1 MIIRLLFS
9 FIMYNFATE
18 SKLIHLKHLL
28 LMNKIL
34 RFSMMAVLALVANI
48 GFAQTTILWQE
59 DFSSYKDKDV
69 PKGGANNYACEVD
82 GTKVYAQNLAGG
94 DAPELLVKAKGSFS
108 ATVALNGVS
117 GQLTLTYK
125 ANKNFVKA
133 TVENATA
140 GELVREGTDFTLPI
154 TVAAG
159 TANITI
165 KIANTSTST
174 NARLDNIKLFQ
185 GVGKKPAGL
194 SWGTASRTVTIGSE
208 DNLFPTLT
216 NSHNLAVKYS
226 SDDPDVAAID
236 ATTGEITLVMAGKAN
251 ITAEFEGNDEYEAAK
266 VSYELTVKDVPSVD
280 LKNTPETAYTVAKA
294 LELIAAGEGL
304 EVNVYVKGQ
313 ITNIKEV
320 ETEKYGNA
328 TYDISDDA
336 TAANKL
342 TVFRGYFYD
351 KGKFTSSDQIKVGD
365 VVVVYGKLVLYNN
378 KTSQV
383 TNSSIYSLNG
393 VVSGVDNITVD
404 KNVDTPAYNVAG
416 QRVNDAYKG
425 IVVKNGK
432 KYLNK

>member
-1 MIIRLLFS
+1 
-9 FIMYNFATE
+9 
-18 SKLIHLKHLL
+18 
-28 LMNKIL
+28 MNKIL

-59 DFSSYKDKDV
+59 DFSSYKANDV
-69 PKGGANNYACEVD
+69 PNGGTYNYACVGT
-82 GTKVYAQNLAGG
+82 GTKVYVDTEKDKANLAGG
-94 DAPELLVKAKGSFS
+94 ESPELLVGKKGGSFS

-125 ANKNFVKA
+125 TNKDFIKA
-133 TVENATA
+133 TVENAKA
-140 GELVREGTDFTLPI
+140 GDLVKTGNDVSLPI

-159 TANITI
+159 TASITI
-165 KIANTSTST
+165 KIANEGSK
-174 NARLDNIKLFQ
+174 NVRLDNIKLFQ
-185 GVGKKPAGL
+185 GVGKKAPGL
-194 SWGTASRTVTIGSE
+194 SWGTASRTVTIGAE
-208 DNLFPTLT
+208 DNKFPTLT
-216 NSHNLAVKYS
+216 NTYNLAVKYS

-266 VSYELTVKDVPSVD
+266 VSYELTVKAASTVNI
-280 LKNTPETAYTVAKA
+280 KNTPETAYTVAKA
-294 LELIAAGEGL
+294 LELINAGEGL
-304 EVNVYVKGQ
+304 DAKVYVKGQ
-313 ITNIKEV
+313 ITSIKEV
-320 ETEKYGNA
+320 SASFGNA

-342 TVFRGYFYD
+342 TVYRGYFYD
-351 KGKFTSSDQIKVGD
+351 NKHFTSNDQIKVGD
-365 VVVVYGKLVLYNN
+365 VVVVYGKLVNYNN
-378 KTSQV
+378 NTPQV

-404 KNVDTPAYNVAG
+404 ENVDAPAYNVAG

>member
-1 MIIRLLFS
+1 
-9 FIMYNFATE
+9 
-18 SKLIHLKHLL
+18 
-28 LMNKIL
+28 MNKIL
-34 RFSMMAVLALVANI
+34 RFSMMSVLALVANI
-48 GFAQTTILWQE
+48 GFAQTTTLWQE
-59 DFSSYKDKDV
+59 DFSSYKANDV
-69 PKGGANNYACEVD
+69 PKGGAYNYACEVA
-82 GTKVYAQNLAGG
+82 GTQVYKENLAGG
-94 DAPELLVKAKGSFS
+94 DAPELLVKKKGSFS

-140 GELVREGTDFTLPI
+140 GDLVIVGTDVTLPI

-159 TANITI
+159 TASITI
-165 KIANTSTST
+165 KIANTSTSS

-185 GVGKKPAGL
+185 GVGKKAPGL
-194 SWGTASRTVTIGSE
+194 SWGTASRTVTIGAE
-208 DNLFPTLT
+208 DNKFPTLT
-216 NSHNLAVKYS
+216 NTYNLAVKYS

-236 ATTGEITLVMAGKAN
+236 AATGEITLGIPGKAN

-266 VSYELTVKDVPSVD
+266 VTYELTVKAASTVD

-304 EVNVYVKGQ
+304 DAKVYVKGQ
-313 ITNIKEV
+313 ITSIKEV
-320 ETEKYGNA
+320 SASFGNA

-351 KGKFTSSDQIKVGD
+351 NKHFTSNDQIKVGD
-365 VVVVYGKLVLYNN
+365 VVVVYGKLVNYNN
-378 KTSQV
+378 KTPQV

-404 KNVDTPAYNVAG
+404 KNVDAPAYNVAG

>member
-1 MIIRLLFS
+1 
-9 FIMYNFATE
+9 
-18 SKLIHLKHLL
+18 
-28 LMNKIL
+28 MNKIL

-59 DFSSYKDKDV
+59 DFSSYNANDV
-69 PKGGANNYACEVD
+69 PNGGTYNYACEGS

-94 DAPELLVKAKGSFS
+94 DTPELLVSKQGGSFS

-125 ANKNFVKA
+125 ANNNTKT
-133 TVENATA
+133 TVENAKA
-140 GELVREGTDFTLPI
+140 GDLVKTGNDVSLPI

-159 TANITI
+159 TASITI
-165 KIANTSTST
+165 KIANEGSK
-174 NARLDNIKLFQ
+174 NVRLDNIKLFQ
-185 GVGKKPAGL
+185 GVGKKAPGL
-194 SWGTASRTVTIGSE
+194 SWGTATRTVTIGAE
-208 DNLFPTLT
+208 DNKFPTLT
-216 NSHNLAVKYS
+216 NTYNLAVKYS

-266 VSYELTVKDVPSVD
+266 VSYELTVKAASTVD

-294 LELIAAGEGL
+294 LELINAGEGL
-304 EVNVYVKGQ
+304 EANVYVKGQ
-313 ITNIKEV
+313 ITNIQDV
-320 ETEKYGNA
+320 DTGDFGNA
-328 TYDISDDA
+328 TYTISDDV
-336 TAANKL
+336 TAANAL
-342 TVFRGYFYD
+342 LIYRGYYYD
-351 KGKFTSSDQIKVGD
+351 KGKFTSKDQIKVGD
-365 VVVVYGKLVLYNN
+365 VVVVYGKLVKFYE
-378 KTSQV
+378 KFEM
-383 TNSSIYSLNG
+383 NSGNHIYSING

-404 KNVDTPAYNVAG
+404 KNVDAPAYNVAG

>member
-1 MIIRLLFS
+1 
-9 FIMYNFATE
+9 
-18 SKLIHLKHLL
+18 
-28 LMNKIL
+28 MNKIL

-59 DFSSYKDKDV
+59 DFSSYKADDV
-69 PKGGANNYACEVD
+69 PNGGAYNYACEVE
-82 GTKVYAQNLAGG
+82 GTKVYAEKLAGG
-94 DAPELLVKAKGSFS
+94 DAPELLVKSKGSFS

-125 ANKNFVKA
+125 AKNNTKT

-140 GELVREGTDFTLPI
+140 GDLVKTGYDVSLPI

-159 TANITI
+159 TASITI
-165 KIANTSTST
+165 KIANEGSK
-174 NARLDNIKLFQ
+174 NVRLDNIKLFQ
-185 GVGKKPAGL
+185 GVGKKAPGL
-194 SWGTASRTVTIGSE
+194 SWGTATRTVTIGAE
-208 DNLFPTLT
+208 DNEFPTLT
-216 NSHNLAVKYS
+216 NTYNLAVKYS

-266 VSYELTVKDVPSVD
+266 VSYELTVKAASTVD

-304 EVNVYVKGQ
+304 DAKVYVKGQ
-313 ITNIKEV
+313 ITSIKEV
-320 ETEKYGNA
+320 SASFGNA

-342 TVFRGYFYD
+342 TVYRGYFYD
-351 KGKFTSSDQIKVGD
+351 NGKFTSSDQIKVGD
-365 VVVVYGKLVLYNN
+365 VVVVYGKLVNYKNN
-378 KTSQV
+378 TPQV

-404 KNVDTPAYNVAG
+404 ENVDAPAYNVAG

>member
-1 MIIRLLFS
+1 
-9 FIMYNFATE
+9 
-18 SKLIHLKHLL
+18 
-28 LMNKIL
+28 MNKIL

-59 DFSSYKDKDV
+59 DFSSYKANDV
-69 PKGGANNYACEVD
+69 PNGGAYNYACEVE
-82 GTKVYAQNLAGG
+82 GTKVYKENLAGG
-94 DAPELLVKAKGSFS
+94 DIPELLVKTKGSFS

-125 ANKNFVKA
+125 AKNNTKT

-140 GELVREGTDFTLPI
+140 GDLVKTGYDVSLPI

-159 TANITI
+159 TASITI
-165 KIANTSTST
+165 KIANEGSK
-174 NARLDNIKLFQ
+174 NVRLDNIKLFQ
-185 GVGKKPAGL
+185 GVGKKAPGL
-194 SWGTASRTVTIGSE
+194 SWGTATRTVTIGAE
-208 DNLFPTLT
+208 DNKFPTLT
-216 NSHNLAVKYS
+216 NTYNLAVKYS

-294 LELIAAGEGL
+294 LELINAGEGL
-304 EVNVYVKGQ
+304 EANVYVKGQ
-313 ITNIKEV
+313 ITNIQDV
-320 ETEKYGNA
+320 DTGDFGNA
-328 TYDISDDA
+328 TYTISDDA
-336 TAANKL
+336 TAANAL
-342 TVFRGYFYD
+342 LIYRGYYYD
-351 KGKFTSSDQIKVGD
+351 KGKFTSKDQIKVGD
-365 VVVVYGKLVLYNN
+365 VVVVYGKLVKFNE
-378 KTSQV
+378 KFEM
-383 TNSSIYSLNG
+383 NSGNHIYSING

-404 KNVDTPAYNVAG
+404 ENVDAPAYNVAG

>member
-1 MIIRLLFS
+1 
-9 FIMYNFATE
+9 
-18 SKLIHLKHLL
+18 
-28 LMNKIL
+28 MNKIL

-59 DFSSYKDKDV
+59 DFSSYNANDV
-69 PKGGANNYACEVD
+69 PNGGTYNYACEVE
-82 GTKVYAQNLAGG
+82 GTKVYKENLAGG
-94 DAPELLVKAKGSFS
+94 DIPELLVKTKGSFS

-125 ANKNFVKA
+125 AKNNTKT

-140 GELVREGTDFTLPI
+140 GDLVKTGYDVSLPI

-159 TANITI
+159 TASITI
-165 KIANTSTST
+165 KIANEGSK
-174 NARLDNIKLFQ
+174 NVRLDNIKLFQ
-185 GVGKKPAGL
+185 GVGKKAPGL
-194 SWGTASRTVTIGSE
+194 SWGTASRTVTIGAE
-208 DNLFPTLT
+208 DNEFPTLT
-216 NSHNLAVKYS
+216 NTYNLAVKYS

-236 ATTGEITLVMAGKAN
+236 ATTGEISLGIAGKAH

-266 VSYELTVKDVPSVD
+266 VTYELTVKAASTVNI
-280 LKNTPETAYTVAKA
+280 KNTPETAYTVAKA
-294 LELIAAGEGL
+294 LELINAGEGL
-304 EVNVYVKGQ
+304 EANVYVKGQ

-320 ETEKYGNA
+320 SASFGNA

-351 KGKFTSSDQIKVGD
+351 NKHFTSNDQIKVGN
-365 VVVVYGKLVLYNN
+365 VVVVYGKLVNYKNN
-378 KTSQV
+378 TPQV

-404 KNVDTPAYNVAG
+404 ENVDAPAYNVAG

>member
-1 MIIRLLFS
+1 
-9 FIMYNFATE
+9 
-18 SKLIHLKHLL
+18 
-28 LMNKIL
+28 
-34 RFSMMAVLALVANI
+34 MMAVLALVANI
-48 GFAQTTILWQE
+48 GFAQTTTLWQE
-59 DFSSYKDKDV
+59 DFSSYKANDV
-69 PKGGANNYACEVD
+69 PKGGAYNYACVGT
-82 GTKVYAQNLAGG
+82 GTKVYVDTEKDKANLAGG
-94 DAPELLVKAKGSFS
+94 ESPELLVGKKGGSFS

-125 ANKNFVKA
+125 ANNNTKT
-133 TVENATA
+133 TVENAKA
-140 GELVREGTDFTLPI
+140 GDLVKTGNDVSLPI

-159 TANITI
+159 TASITI
-165 KIANTSTST
+165 KIANEGSR
-174 NARLDNIKLFQ
+174 NVRLDNIKLFQ
-185 GVGKKPAGL
+185 GVGKKAPGL
-194 SWGTASRTVTIGSE
+194 SWGTSARTVTIGAE
-208 DNLFPTLT
+208 DNLFPKLT
-216 NSHNLAVKYS
+216 NSYNLAVKYS

-236 ATTGEITLVMAGKAN
+236 AATGEITLGIPGKAN

-266 VSYELTVKDVPSVD
+266 VTYELTVKAASTVNI
-280 LKNTPETAYTVAKA
+280 KNTPETAYTVAKA

-304 EVNVYVKGQ
+304 DAKVYVKGQ
-313 ITNIKEV
+313 ITSIKEV
-320 ETEKYGNA
+320 SASFGNA

-351 KGKFTSSDQIKVGD
+351 NKHFTSNDQIKVGD
-365 VVVVYGKLVLYNN
+365 VVVVYGKLVNYNN
-378 KTSQV
+378 KTPQV

-404 KNVDTPAYNVAG
+404 KNVDAPAYNLAG

>member
-1 MIIRLLFS
+1 
-9 FIMYNFATE
+9 
-18 SKLIHLKHLL
+18 
-28 LMNKIL
+28 MNKIL

-59 DFSSYKDKDV
+59 DFSSYNANDV
-69 PKGGANNYACEVD
+69 PNGGTYNYACEVE
-82 GTKVYAQNLAGG
+82 GTKVYKEKLAGG
-94 DAPELLVKAKGSFS
+94 DVPELLVKTKGSFS

-125 ANKNFVKA
+125 TNKDFIKA

-140 GELVREGTDFTLPI
+140 GDLVRTGNDVSLPI

-159 TANITI
+159 TASITI
-165 KIANTSTST
+165 KFDNKSTGKGQ
-174 NARLDNIKLFQ
+174 NGRLDNIKLFQ
-185 GVGKKPAGL
+185 GVGKKAPGL
-194 SWGTASRTVTIGSE
+194 SWGTATRTVTIGAE
-208 DNLFPTLT
+208 DNEFPTLT
-216 NSHNLAVKYS
+216 NTYNLAVKYS

-236 ATTGEITLVMAGKAN
+236 ATTGEISLGIAGKAH

-266 VSYELTVKDVPSVD
+266 VSYELTVKAASTVNI
-280 LKNTPETAYTVAKA
+280 KNTPETAYTVAKA

-304 EVNVYVKGQ
+304 DAKVYVKGQ
-313 ITNIKEV
+313 ITRIKEV
-320 ETEKYGNA
+320 NTEQFGNA
-328 TYDISDDA
+328 TYDISDDP

-342 TVFRGYFYD
+342 TEFRGYFYD
-351 KGKFTSSDQIKVGD
+351 NKHFTSNDQIKVGN
-365 VVVVYGKLVLYNN
+365 VVVVYGKLVNYNN
-378 KTSQV
+378 NTPQV

-404 KNVDTPAYNVAG
+404 KNVDAPAYNIAG

-425 IVVKNGK
+425 IIVKNGK

>member
-1 MIIRLLFS
+1 
-9 FIMYNFATE
+9 
-18 SKLIHLKHLL
+18 
-28 LMNKIL
+28 MNKIL

-59 DFSSYKDKDV
+59 DFSSYKANDV
-69 PKGGANNYACEVD
+69 PNGGTYNYACEVE
-82 GTKVYAQNLAGG
+82 GTKVYKENLAGG
-94 DAPELLVKAKGSFS
+94 DVPELLVKTKGSFS

-125 ANKNFVKA
+125 AKNNTKT

-140 GELVREGTDFTLPI
+140 GDLVKTGNDVSLPI

-159 TANITI
+159 TASITI
-165 KIANTSTST
+165 KIANEGSK
-174 NARLDNIKLFQ
+174 NVRLDNIKLFQ
-185 GVGKKPAGL
+185 GVGKKAPGL
-194 SWGTASRTVTIGSE
+194 SWGTASRTVTIGAE
-208 DNLFPTLT
+208 DNKFPTLT
-216 NSHNLAVKYS
+216 NTYNLAVKYS

-294 LELIAAGEGL
+294 LELINAGEGL
-304 EVNVYVKGQ
+304 EANVYVKGQ
-313 ITNIKEV
+313 ITNIQDV
-320 ETEKYGNA
+320 DTGDFGNA
-328 TYDISDDA
+328 TYTISDDA
-336 TAANKL
+336 TAANAL
-342 TVFRGYFYD
+342 LIYRGYYYD
-351 KGKFTSSDQIKVGD
+351 KGKFTSKDQIKVGD
-365 VVVVYGKLVLYNN
+365 VVVVYGKLVKFYE
-378 KTSQV
+378 KFEM
-383 TNSSIYSLNG
+383 NSGNHIYSING

-404 KNVDTPAYNVAG
+404 ENVDAPAYNVAG

>member
-1 MIIRLLFS
+1 
-9 FIMYNFATE
+9 
-18 SKLIHLKHLL
+18 
-28 LMNKIL
+28 MNKIL

-48 GFAQTTILWQE
+48 GFAQTTTLWQE
-59 DFSSYKDKDV
+59 DFSSYKANDV
-69 PKGGANNYACEVD
+69 PKGGAYNYACVGT
-82 GTKVYAQNLAGG
+82 GTKVYVDTEKDKANLAGG
-94 DAPELLVKAKGSFS
+94 ESPELLVSKKGGSFS

-125 ANKNFVKA
+125 ANNNTKT
-133 TVENATA
+133 TVENAKA
-140 GELVREGTDFTLPI
+140 GDLVKTGNDVSLPI

-159 TANITI
+159 TASITI
-165 KIANTSTST
+165 KIANEGSR
-174 NARLDNIKLFQ
+174 NVRLDNIKLFQ
-185 GVGKKPAGL
+185 GVGKKAPGL
-194 SWGTASRTVTIGSE
+194 SWGTSARTVTIGAE
-208 DNLFPTLT
+208 DNLFPKLT
-216 NSHNLAVKYS
+216 NSYNLAVKYS

-236 ATTGEITLVMAGKAN
+236 AATGEITLGIPGKAN

-266 VSYELTVKDVPSVD
+266 VTYELTVKAASTVD

-304 EVNVYVKGQ
+304 DAKVYVKGQ
-313 ITNIKEV
+313 ITSIKEV
-320 ETEKYGNA
+320 SASFGNA

-351 KGKFTSSDQIKVGD
+351 NKHFTSNDQIKVGD
-365 VVVVYGKLVLYNN
+365 VVVVYGKLVNYNN
-378 KTSQV
+378 KTPQV

-404 KNVDTPAYNVAG
+404 KNVDAPAYNVAG

>member
-1 MIIRLLFS
+1 
-9 FIMYNFATE
+9 
-18 SKLIHLKHLL
+18 
-28 LMNKIL
+28 MNKIL

-48 GFAQTTILWQE
+48 GFAQTKTLWQE
-59 DFSSYKDKDV
+59 DFSSYKANDV
-69 PKGGANNYACEVD
+69 PKGGAYNYACVGT
-82 GTKVYAQNLAGG
+82 GTKVYVDTEKDKANLAGG
-94 DAPELLVKAKGSFS
+94 ESPELLVGKKGGSFS

-125 ANKNFVKA
+125 TNKDFIKA

-140 GELVREGTDFTLPI
+140 GDLVRTGNDVSLPI

-159 TANITI
+159 TASITI
-165 KIANTSTST
+165 KFDNTSTGKGQ
-174 NARLDNIKLFQ
+174 NGRLDNIKLFQ
-185 GVGKKPAGL
+185 GVGKKAPGL
-194 SWGTASRTVTIGSE
+194 SWGTASRTVTIGAE
-208 DNLFPTLT
+208 DNEFPTLT
-216 NSHNLAVKYS
+216 NTYNLAVKYS

-266 VSYELTVKDVPSVD
+266 VSYELTVKAASTVNI
-280 LKNTPETAYTVAKA
+280 KNTPETAYTVAKA
-294 LELIAAGEGL
+294 LELINAGEGL
-304 EVNVYVKGQ
+304 DAKVYVKGQ
-313 ITNIKEV
+313 ITSIKEV
-320 ETEKYGNA
+320 SASFGNA

-351 KGKFTSSDQIKVGD
+351 NKHFTSNDQIKVGN
-365 VVVVYGKLVLYNN
+365 VVVVYGKLVNYNN
-378 KTSQV
+378 NTPQV

-404 KNVDTPAYNVAG
+404 KNVDAPAYNVAG

>member
-1 MIIRLLFS
+1 
-9 FIMYNFATE
+9 
-18 SKLIHLKHLL
+18 
-28 LMNKIL
+28 
-34 RFSMMAVLALVANI
+34 MMAVLALVANI

-59 DFSSYKDKDV
+59 DFSSYKANDV
-69 PKGGANNYACEVD
+69 PNGGTYNYACEGS
-82 GTKVYAQNLAGG
+82 GTKVYAANLAGG
-94 DAPELLVKAKGSFS
+94 ESPELLVSKQGGSFS

-125 ANKNFVKA
+125 TNKDIVKT

-140 GELVREGTDFTLPI
+140 GDLVKTGYDVSLPI

-159 TANITI
+159 TASITI

-185 GVGKKPAGL
+185 GVGKKAPGL
-194 SWGTASRTVTIGSE
+194 SWGTATRTVTIGAE
-208 DNLFPTLT
+208 DNKFPTLT
-216 NSHNLAVKYS
+216 NTYNLAVKYS

-266 VSYELTVKDVPSVD
+266 VSYELTVKAASTVNI
-280 LKNTPETAYTVAKA
+280 KNTPETAYTVAKA
-294 LELIAAGEGL
+294 LELINAGEGL
-304 EVNVYVKGQ
+304 DANVYVKGQ
-313 ITNIKEV
+313 ITNIQDV
-320 ETEKYGNA
+320 DTGDFGNA
-328 TYDISDDA
+328 TYTISDDA
-336 TAANKL
+336 TAANAL
-342 TVFRGYFYD
+342 LIYRGYYYD
-351 KGKFTSSDQIKVGD
+351 KGKFTSKDQIKVGD
-365 VVVVYGKLVLYNN
+365 VVVVYGKLVKFYE
-378 KTSQV
+378 KFEM
-383 TNSSIYSLNG
+383 NSGNHIYSING

-404 KNVDTPAYNVAG
+404 ENVDAPAYNVAG

>member
-1 MIIRLLFS
+1 
-9 FIMYNFATE
+9 
-18 SKLIHLKHLL
+18 
-28 LMNKIL
+28 MNKIL

-59 DFSSYKDKDV
+59 DFSSYKANDV
-69 PKGGANNYACEVD
+69 PKGGAYNYACVGT
-82 GTKVYAQNLAGG
+82 GTKVYVDTEKDKANLAGG
-94 DAPELLVKAKGSFS
+94 ESPELLVGKKGGSFS

-125 ANKNFVKA
+125 TNKDFIKA
-133 TVENATA
+133 TVENAKA
-140 GELVREGTDFTLPI
+140 GDLVKTGNDVSLPI

-159 TANITI
+159 TASITI
-165 KIANTSTST
+165 KFDNTSTGKGQ
-174 NARLDNIKLFQ
+174 NGRLDNIKLFQ
-185 GVGKKPAGL
+185 GVGKKAPGL
-194 SWGTASRTVTIGSE
+194 SWGTASRTVTIGAE
-208 DNLFPTLT
+208 DNEFPTLT
-216 NSHNLAVKYS
+216 NTYNLAVKYS

-266 VSYELTVKDVPSVD
+266 VSYELTVKAASTVNI
-280 LKNTPETAYTVAKA
+280 KNTPETAYTVAKA
-294 LELIAAGEGL
+294 LELINAGEGL
-304 EVNVYVKGQ
+304 DAKVYVKGQ
-313 ITNIKEV
+313 ITSIKEV
-320 ETEKYGNA
+320 NTEQFGNA

-342 TVFRGYFYD
+342 TVYRGYFYD
-351 KGKFTSSDQIKVGD
+351 NKHFTSNDQIKVGD
-365 VVVVYGKLVLYNN
+365 VVVVYGKLVNYKNN
-378 KTSQV
+378 TPQV
-383 TNSSIYSLNG
+383 TNSSMYSLNG

-404 KNVDTPAYNVAG
+404 KNVDAPAYNVAG

>member
-1 MIIRLLFS
+1 
-9 FIMYNFATE
+9 
-18 SKLIHLKHLL
+18 
-28 LMNKIL
+28 MNKIL

-59 DFSSYKDKDV
+59 DFSSYNANDV
-69 PKGGANNYACEVD
+69 PNGGTYNYACDVE
-82 GTKVYAQNLAGG
+82 GTAVYAENLAGG
-94 DAPELLVKAKGSFS
+94 ESPELLVKKKVGSFS

-125 ANKNFVKA
+125 AKNNIKI

-140 GELVREGTDFTLPI
+140 GDVVKVGNDCTCPV

-159 TANITI
+159 TNSITI
-165 KIANTSTST
+165 KFSNTYSS
-174 NARLDNIKLFQ
+174 NVRLDNIKLFQ
-185 GVGKKPAGL
+185 GVGKKAPGL
-194 SWGTASRTVTIGSE
+194 SWGTATRTVTIGAE
-208 DNLFPTLT
+208 DNEFPTLT
-216 NSHNLAVKYS
+216 NTYNLAVKYS

-236 ATTGEITLVMAGKAN
+236 ETTGEITLGIAGKAN

-294 LELIAAGEGL
+294 LELINAGEGL
-304 EVNVYVKGQ
+304 EANVYVKGQ
-313 ITNIKEV
+313 ITNIQDV
-320 ETEKYGNA
+320 DTGDFGNA
-328 TYDISDDA
+328 TYTISDDA
-336 TAANKL
+336 TAANAL
-342 TVFRGYFYD
+342 LIYRGYYYD
-351 KGKFTSSDQIKVGD
+351 KGKFTSKDQIKVGD
-365 VVVVYGKLVLYNN
+365 VVVVYGKLVNYKNN
-378 KTSQV
+378 TPQV

-404 KNVDTPAYNVAG
+404 KNVDAPAYNVAG

>member
-1 MIIRLLFS
+1 
-9 FIMYNFATE
+9 
-18 SKLIHLKHLL
+18 
-28 LMNKIL
+28 MNKIL

-59 DFSSYKDKDV
+59 DFSSYNANDV
-69 PKGGANNYACEVD
+69 PNGGTYNYACDVE
-82 GTKVYAQNLAGG
+82 GTAVYAEKLAGG
-94 DAPELLVKAKGSFS
+94 ESPELLVKKKVGSFS

-125 ANKNFVKA
+125 AKNNIKI

-140 GELVREGTDFTLPI
+140 GDLVKTGYDVSLPI

-159 TANITI
+159 TASITI
-165 KIANTSTST
+165 KIANEGSK
-174 NARLDNIKLFQ
+174 NVRLDNIKLFQ
-185 GVGKKPAGL
+185 GVGKKAPGL
-194 SWGTASRTVTIGSE
+194 SWGTATRTVTIGAE
-208 DNLFPTLT
+208 DNEFPTLT
-216 NSHNLAVKYS
+216 NTYNLAVKYS

-251 ITAEFEGNDEYEAAK
+251 ITAEFAGNDEYEAAK

-294 LELIAAGEGL
+294 LELINAGEGL
-304 EVNVYVKGQ
+304 EANVYVKGQ
-313 ITNIKEV
+313 ITNIQDV
-320 ETEKYGNA
+320 DTGDFGNA
-328 TYDISDDA
+328 TYTISDDA
-336 TAANKL
+336 TAANAL
-342 TVFRGYFYD
+342 LIYRGYYYD
-351 KGKFTSSDQIKVGD
+351 KGKFTSKDQIKVGD
-365 VVVVYGKLVLYNN
+365 VVVVYGKLVKFYE
-378 KTSQV
+378 KFEM
-383 TNSSIYSLNG
+383 NSGNHIYSING

-404 KNVDTPAYNVAG
+404 ENVDAPAYNVAG

>member
-1 MIIRLLFS
+1 
-9 FIMYNFATE
+9 
-18 SKLIHLKHLL
+18 
-28 LMNKIL
+28 MNKIL

-59 DFSSYKDKDV
+59 DFSSYKADDV
-69 PKGGANNYACEVD
+69 PKGGAYNYACTNGAKE
-82 GTKVYAQNLAGG
+82 TKVYAANLAGG
-94 DAPELLVKAKGSFS
+94 EAPELLINQKGGSFS

-125 ANKNFVKA
+125 TNNNTKT
-133 TVENATA
+133 TVENAKA
-140 GELVREGTDFTLPI
+140 GDLVKTGNDVSLPI

-159 TANITI
+159 TASITI
-165 KIANTSTST
+165 KIANEGSK
-174 NARLDNIKLFQ
+174 NVRLDNIKLFQ
-185 GVGKKPAGL
+185 GVGKKAPGL
-194 SWGTASRTVTIGSE
+194 SWGTATRTVTIGAE
-208 DNLFPTLT
+208 DNKFPTLT
-216 NSHNLAVKYS
+216 NTYNLAVKYS

-266 VSYELTVKDVPSVD
+266 VSYELTVKAASTVNI
-280 LKNTPETAYTVAKA
+280 KNTPETAYTVAKA
-294 LELIAAGEGL
+294 LELINAGEGL
-304 EVNVYVKGQ
+304 DAKVYVKGQ
-313 ITNIKEV
+313 ITSIKEV
-320 ETEKYGNA
+320 SASFGNA

-351 KGKFTSSDQIKVGD
+351 NKHFTSNDQIKVGD
-365 VVVVYGKLVLYNN
+365 VVVVYGKLVNYNN
-378 KTSQV
+378 NTPQV

-404 KNVDTPAYNVAG
+404 KNVDAPAYNVAG

>member
-1 MIIRLLFS
+1 
-9 FIMYNFATE
+9 
-18 SKLIHLKHLL
+18 
-28 LMNKIL
+28 MNKIL

-48 GFAQTTILWQE
+48 GFAQTTTLWQE

-69 PKGGANNYACEVD
+69 PKGGAYNYACDVE
-82 GTKVYAQNLAGG
+82 GTAVYAENLAGG
-94 DAPELLVKAKGSFS
+94 DAPELLVKKKVGSFS

-125 ANKNFVKA
+125 AKNNIKI
-133 TVENATA
+133 TVENAKA
-140 GELVREGTDFTLPI
+140 GDVVKVGNDCTCPV

-159 TANITI
+159 TNSITI
-165 KIANTSTST
+165 KFSNTYSS
-174 NARLDNIKLFQ
+174 NVRLDNIKLFQ
-185 GVGKKPAGL
+185 GVGKKAPGL

-216 NSHNLAVKYS
+216 NTYNLPIKYS

-251 ITAEFEGNDEYEAAK
+251 ITAEFAGNDEYEAAK

-280 LKNTPETAYTVAKA
+280 LKNTPETAYSVAKA

-304 EVNVYVKGQ
+304 DANVYVKGQ
-313 ITNIKEV
+313 ITSIEDVN
-320 ETEKYGNA
+320 TEQYGNA
-328 TYDISDDA
+328 TYTISDDA
-336 TAANKL
+336 TAANAL
-342 TVFRGYFYD
+342 IIYRGYYYD
-351 KGKFTSSDQIKVGD
+351 KGKFTSKDQIKVGD
-365 VVVVYGKLVLYNN
+365 VVVVYGKLIKFYE
-378 KTSQV
+378 KFEM
-383 TNSSIYSLNG
+383 NSGNHIYSING
-393 VVSGVDNITVD
+393 VVSGVSNITVD
-404 KNVDTPAYNVAG
+404 ENVDAPAYNVAG

>member
-1 MIIRLLFS
+1 
-9 FIMYNFATE
+9 
-18 SKLIHLKHLL
+18 
-28 LMNKIL
+28 MNKIL

-59 DFSSYKDKDV
+59 DFSSYKANDV
-69 PKGGANNYACEVD
+69 PKGGTYNYACEVA
-82 GTKVYAQNLAGG
+82 GTQVYKENLAGG
-94 DAPELLVKAKGSFS
+94 DAPELLVKKKGSFS

-140 GELVREGTDFTLPI
+140 GDLVMVGTDATLPI

-159 TANITI
+159 TASITI
-165 KIANTSTST
+165 KIANTSSST
-174 NARLDNIKLFQ
+174 NARLDNIKLIQ
-185 GVGKKPAGL
+185 GVGKKAPGL

-216 NSHNLAVKYS
+216 NTYNLPIKYS

-236 ATTGEITLVMAGKAN
+236 ATTGEISLGMAGKAN

-304 EVNVYVKGQ
+304 DVNVYVKGQ

-328 TYDISDDA
+328 TYTISDDA

-342 TVFRGYFYD
+342 TVYRGYFYD
-351 KGKFTSSDQIKVGD
+351 KGKFTSKDQIKVGD
-365 VVVVYGKLVLYNN
+365 VVVVYGKLVNYKNN
-378 KTSQV
+378 TPQV
-383 TNSSIYSLNG
+383 TYSSVYSLNG

-404 KNVDTPAYNVAG
+404 KNVDAPAYNVAG

>member
-1 MIIRLLFS
+1 
-9 FIMYNFATE
+9 
-18 SKLIHLKHLL
+18 
-28 LMNKIL
+28 MNKIL

-59 DFSSYKDKDV
+59 DFSSYKANDV
-69 PKGGANNYACEVD
+69 PNGGTYNYACEVE
-82 GTKVYAQNLAGG
+82 GTKVYAANLAGG
-94 DAPELLVKAKGSFS
+94 NAPELLVSKQGGSFS

-125 ANKNFVKA
+125 TNKDFIKA

-140 GELVREGTDFTLPI
+140 GDLVKTGNDVSLPI

-159 TANITI
+159 TASITI
-165 KIANTSTST
+165 KFDNTSTGKGQ
-174 NARLDNIKLFQ
+174 NGRLDNIKLFQ
-185 GVGKKPAGL
+185 GVGKKAPGL
-194 SWGTASRTVTIGSE
+194 SWGTATRTVTIGAE
-208 DNLFPTLT
+208 DNKFPTLT
-216 NSHNLAVKYS
+216 NTYNLAVKYS

-236 ATTGEITLVMAGKAN
+236 ATTGEISLGIAGKAN

-304 EVNVYVKGQ
+304 DAKVYVKGQ
-313 ITNIKEV
+313 ITSIKEV
-320 ETEKYGNA
+320 NTEQFGNA

-351 KGKFTSSDQIKVGD
+351 NKHFTSNDQIKVGN
-365 VVVVYGKLVLYNN
+365 VVVVYGKLVNYNN
-378 KTSQV
+378 NTPQV

-404 KNVDTPAYNVAG
+404 KNVDAPAYNVAG

>member
-1 MIIRLLFS
+1 
-9 FIMYNFATE
+9 
-18 SKLIHLKHLL
+18 
-28 LMNKIL
+28 MNKIL

-59 DFSSYKDKDV
+59 DFSSYKANDV
-69 PKGGANNYACEVD
+69 PNGGTYNYACVGT
-82 GTKVYAQNLAGG
+82 GTKVYVDTEKDKANLAGG
-94 DAPELLVKAKGSFS
+94 ESPELLVGKKGGSFS

-125 ANKNFVKA
+125 TNKDFIKA
-133 TVENATA
+133 TVENAKA
-140 GELVREGTDFTLPI
+140 GDLVKTGNDVSLPI

-159 TANITI
+159 TASITI
-165 KIANTSTST
+165 KFDNTSTGKGQ
-174 NARLDNIKLFQ
+174 NGRLDNIKLFQ
-185 GVGKKPAGL
+185 GVGKKAPGL
-194 SWGTASRTVTIGSE
+194 SWGTASRTVTIGAE
-208 DNLFPTLT
+208 DNEFPTLT
-216 NSHNLAVKYS
+216 NTYNLAVKYS
-226 SDDPDVAAID
+226 SDDPDVATID
-236 ATTGEITLVMAGKAN
+236 ATTGEITLGIAGKAH

-266 VSYELTVKDVPSVD
+266 VSYELTVKAASTVNI
-280 LKNTPETAYTVAKA
+280 KNTPETAYTVAKA
-294 LELIAAGEGL
+294 LELINAGEGL
-304 EVNVYVKGQ
+304 DAKVYVKGQ
-313 ITNIKEV
+313 ITSIKEV
-320 ETEKYGNA
+320 SASFGNA

-351 KGKFTSSDQIKVGD
+351 NKHFTSNDQIKVGD
-365 VVVVYGKLVLYNN
+365 VVVVYGKLVNYNN
-378 KTSQV
+378 NTPQV

-404 KNVDTPAYNVAG
+404 KNVDAPAYNIAG

>member
-1 MIIRLLFS
+1 
-9 FIMYNFATE
+9 
-18 SKLIHLKHLL
+18 
-28 LMNKIL
+28 MNKIL

-48 GFAQTTILWQE
+48 GFAQTTTLWQE
-59 DFSSYKDKDV
+59 DFSSYKADDV
-69 PKGGANNYACEVD
+69 PKGGAYNYACEVE
-82 GTKVYAQNLAGG
+82 GTQVYAQNLAGG
-94 DAPELLVKAKGSFS
+94 DAPELLVKKKGSFS

-125 ANKNFVKA
+125 ANKKFVKA

-140 GELVREGTDFTLPI
+140 GDLVIVGTDVTLPI

-159 TANITI
+159 TASITI
-165 KIANTSTST
+165 KIANTSTSS

-185 GVGKKPAGL
+185 GVGKKAPGL
-194 SWGTASRTVTIGSE
+194 SWGTASRTVTIGAE
-208 DNLFPTLT
+208 DNLFPKLT
-216 NSHNLAVKYS
+216 NTYNLAVKYS

-236 ATTGEITLVMAGKAN
+236 AATGEITLGIPGKTN

-266 VSYELTVKDVPSVD
+266 VTYELTVKAASTVD

-304 EVNVYVKGQ
+304 DAKVYVKGQ
-313 ITNIKEV
+313 ITSIKEV
-320 ETEKYGNA
+320 SASFGNA

-351 KGKFTSSDQIKVGD
+351 NKHFTSNDQIKVGD
-365 VVVVYGKLVLYNN
+365 VVVVYGKLVNYNN
-378 KTSQV
+378 KTPQV

-404 KNVDTPAYNVAG
+404 KNVDAPAYNVAG

>member
-1 MIIRLLFS
+1 
-9 FIMYNFATE
+9 
-18 SKLIHLKHLL
+18 
-28 LMNKIL
+28 MNKIL

-59 DFSSYKDKDV
+59 DFSSYKADDV
-69 PKGGANNYACEVD
+69 PKGGAYNYACEVE
-82 GTKVYAQNLAGG
+82 GTQVYAQNLAGG
-94 DAPELLVKAKGSFS
+94 DAPELLVKKKGSFS

-125 ANKNFVKA
+125 ANKKFVKA

-140 GELVREGTDFTLPI
+140 GDLVIVGTDVTLPI

-159 TANITI
+159 TASITI
-165 KIANTSTST
+165 KIANTSTSS

-185 GVGKKPAGL
+185 GVGKKAPGL
-194 SWGTASRTVTIGSE
+194 SWGTASRTVTIGAE
-208 DNLFPTLT
+208 DNLFPKLT
-216 NSHNLAVKYS
+216 NSYNLAVKYS

-236 ATTGEITLVMAGKAN
+236 AATGEITLGIPGKTN

-266 VSYELTVKDVPSVD
+266 VTYELTVKAASTVD

-294 LELIAAGEGL
+294 LELINAGEGL
-304 EVNVYVKGQ
+304 DAKVYVKGQ
-313 ITNIKEV
+313 ITSIKEV
-320 ETEKYGNA
+320 SASFGNA

-351 KGKFTSSDQIKVGD
+351 NKHFTSNDQIKVGD
-365 VVVVYGKLVLYNN
+365 VVVVYGKLVNYNN
-378 KTSQV
+378 KTPQV
-383 TNSSIYSLNG
+383 TSSSIYSLNG

-404 KNVDTPAYNVAG
+404 KNVDAPAYNVAG

>member
-1 MIIRLLFS
+1 
-9 FIMYNFATE
+9 
-18 SKLIHLKHLL
+18 
-28 LMNKIL
+28 MNKIL

-59 DFSSYKDKDV
+59 DFSSFKADDV
-69 PKGGANNYACEVD
+69 PNGGAYNYACEGS
-82 GTKVYAQNLAGG
+82 GTKVFAENLAGG
-94 DAPELLVKAKGSFS
+94 ESPELLVSKKGGSFS

-125 ANKNFVKA
+125 TNKNFIKA

-140 GELVREGTDFTLPI
+140 GDLVKTGNDVSLPI

-159 TANITI
+159 TASITI
-165 KIANTSTST
+165 KIANPSTST

-185 GVGKKPAGL
+185 GVGKKAPGL
-194 SWGTASRTVTIGSE
+194 SWGTASRTVTIGAE
-208 DNLFPTLT
+208 DNEFPTLT
-216 NSHNLAVKYS
+216 NTYNLAVKYS

-236 ATTGEITLVMAGKAN
+236 ATTGEISLGIAGKAH

-266 VSYELTVKDVPSVD
+266 VTYELTVKAASTVD

-304 EVNVYVKGQ
+304 DAKVYVKGQ
-313 ITNIKEV
+313 ITSIKEV
-320 ETEKYGNA
+320 SASFGNA

-342 TVFRGYFYD
+342 TVYRGYFYD
-351 KGKFTSSDQIKVGD
+351 NGKFTSSDQIKAGD
-365 VVVVYGKLVLYNN
+365 VVVVYGKLVNYNN
-378 KTSQV
+378 NTPQV

-393 VVSGVDNITVD
+393 VASGVDNITVD
-404 KNVDTPAYNVAG
+404 ENVDAPAYNVAG

>member
-1 MIIRLLFS
+1 
-9 FIMYNFATE
+9 
-18 SKLIHLKHLL
+18 
-28 LMNKIL
+28 MNKIL

-59 DFSSYKDKDV
+59 DFSSYKANDV
-69 PKGGANNYACEVD
+69 PKGGAYNYACVGT
-82 GTKVYAQNLAGG
+82 GTKVYVDTEKDKANLAGG
-94 DAPELLVKAKGSFS
+94 ESPELLVGKKGGSFS

-125 ANKNFVKA
+125 TNKDFIKA

-140 GELVREGTDFTLPI
+140 GDLVQTGNDVSLPI

-159 TANITI
+159 TASITI
-165 KIANTSTST
+165 KIANPSTST

-185 GVGKKPAGL
+185 GVGKKAPGL
-194 SWGTASRTVTIGSE
+194 SWGTASRTVTIGAE
-208 DNLFPTLT
+208 DNEFPTLT
-216 NSHNLAVKYS
+216 NTYNLAVKYS

-236 ATTGEITLVMAGKAN
+236 ATTGEISLGIAGKAH

-266 VSYELTVKDVPSVD
+266 VTYELTVKAASTVD

-304 EVNVYVKGQ
+304 DAKVYVKGQ
-313 ITNIKEV
+313 ITSIKEV
-320 ETEKYGNA
+320 NTEQYGNA

-342 TVFRGYFYD
+342 TVYRGYFYD
-351 KGKFTSSDQIKVGD
+351 NKHFTSNNQIKAGD
-365 VVVVYGKLVLYNN
+365 VVVVYGKLVNYKNN
-378 KTSQV
+378 TPQV

-404 KNVDTPAYNVAG
+404 KNVDAPAYNVAG

>member
-1 MIIRLLFS
+1 
-9 FIMYNFATE
+9 
-18 SKLIHLKHLL
+18 
-28 LMNKIL
+28 MNKIL

-59 DFSSYKDKDV
+59 DFSSYKANDV
-69 PKGGANNYACEVD
+69 PKGGAYNYACVGT
-82 GTKVYAQNLAGG
+82 GTKVYVDTEKDKANLAGG
-94 DAPELLVKAKGSFS
+94 ESPELLVGKKGGSFS

-125 ANKNFVKA
+125 TNKDFIKA

-140 GELVREGTDFTLPI
+140 GDLVRTGNDVSLPI

-159 TANITI
+159 TASITI
-165 KIANTSTST
+165 KFDNTSTGKGQ
-174 NARLDNIKLFQ
+174 NGRLDNIKLFQ
-185 GVGKKPAGL
+185 GVGKKAPGL
-194 SWGTASRTVTIGSE
+194 SWGTASRTVTIGAE
-208 DNLFPTLT
+208 DNEFPTLT
-216 NSHNLAVKYS
+216 NTYNLAVKYS

-266 VSYELTVKDVPSVD
+266 VSYELTVKAASTVNI
-280 LKNTPETAYTVAKA
+280 KNTPETAYTVAKA

-304 EVNVYVKGQ
+304 DAKVYVKGQ
-313 ITNIKEV
+313 ITSIKEV
-320 ETEKYGNA
+320 SASFGNA

-351 KGKFTSSDQIKVGD
+351 NKHFTSNDQIKVGN
-365 VVVVYGKLVLYNN
+365 VVVVYGKLVNYNN
-378 KTSQV
+378 NTPQV

-404 KNVDTPAYNVAG
+404 KNVDAPAYNVAG

>member
-1 MIIRLLFS
+1 
-9 FIMYNFATE
+9 
-18 SKLIHLKHLL
+18 
-28 LMNKIL
+28 MNKIL

-59 DFSSYKDKDV
+59 DFSSYNANDV
-69 PKGGANNYACEVD
+69 PNGGTYNYACEVE
-82 GTKVYAQNLAGG
+82 GTKVYKENLAGG
-94 DAPELLVKAKGSFS
+94 DIPELLVKTKGSFS

-125 ANKNFVKA
+125 AKNNTKT

-140 GELVREGTDFTLPI
+140 GDLVKTGYDVSLPI

-159 TANITI
+159 TASITI
-165 KIANTSTST
+165 KIANEGSK
-174 NARLDNIKLFQ
+174 NVRLDNIKLFQ
-185 GVGKKPAGL
+185 GVGKKAPGL
-194 SWGTASRTVTIGSE
+194 SWGTATRTVTIGAE
-208 DNLFPTLT
+208 DNEFPTLT
-216 NSHNLAVKYS
+216 NTYNLAVKYS

-236 ATTGEITLVMAGKAN
+236 ATTGEISLGIAGKAH

-266 VSYELTVKDVPSVD
+266 VTYELTVKAASTVD

-304 EVNVYVKGQ
+304 DAKVYVKGQ
-313 ITNIKEV
+313 ITSIKEV
-320 ETEKYGNA
+320 SASFGNA

-342 TVFRGYFYD
+342 TVYRGYFYD
-351 KGKFTSSDQIKVGD
+351 NGKFTSSDQIKVGN
-365 VVVVYGKLVLYNN
+365 VVVVYGKLVNYKNN
-378 KTSQV
+378 TPQV

-404 KNVDTPAYNVAG
+404 ENVDAPAYNVAG